1 MEILQDKEIK
11 NLPVYG
17 KNDNQ
22 IGRVVGFD
30 IDVESQTIINYYVK
44 PQQVIKGIFEGNL
57 LISREQVI
65 EINKEK
71 MTVDDSIEKVSE
83 KKLEISS
90 STSS

>member
-17 KNDNQ
+17 KSGSK

-30 IDVESQTIINYYVK
+30 IEVESQDIIKYHVK

-57 LISREQVI
+57 MVSREQVI

-71 MTVDDSIEKVSE
+71 MVVDDSVEKTSGKKVEIASPVS
-83 KKLEISS
+83 
-90 STSS
+90 